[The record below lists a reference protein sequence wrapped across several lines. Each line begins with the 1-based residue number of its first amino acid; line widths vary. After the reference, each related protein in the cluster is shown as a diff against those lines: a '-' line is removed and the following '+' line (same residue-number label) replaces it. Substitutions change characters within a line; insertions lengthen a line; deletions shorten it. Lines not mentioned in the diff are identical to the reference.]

1 MPAGAAVDFPSL
13 ELTLCVD
20 LFGVRST
27 PVLSQWHV
35 KDPGHS
41 AQSAGGGLLHAYT
54 LDPTKSE
61 QAECAAI
68 QALRGSLPGKKLTC
82 NSSQLAESLR
92 TYPGL
97 QNGISMREQ
106 VSAKK
111 KKQQQQNSGRGLNG
125 RTFSPNPRKRG
136 KGHHHRTW

>member
-41 AQSAGGGLLHAYT
+41 A
-54 LDPTKSE
+54 K
-61 QAECAAI
+61 
-68 QALRGSLPGKKLTC
+68 
-82 NSSQLAESLR
+82 NSD
-92 TYPGL
+92 
-97 QNGISMREQ
+97 
-106 VSAKK
+106 
-111 KKQQQQNSGRGLNG
+111 GRSHLS
-125 RTFSPNPRKRG
+125 THTP
-136 KGHHHRTW
+136 